1 MGKGLPY
8 VNSDHIVNIYKI
20 NNNPSNPKNP
30 YIQASNRY
38 KNNNDKYYVKNL
50 DKNYENYKQKKINNG
65 SSNYL
70 DISQNYGISNNNKI
84 VPNKKLSP
92 INKKMIKL

>member
-1 MGKGLPY
+1 MPN
-8 VNSDHIVNIYKI
+8 VNNDQLIYKI
-20 NNNPSNPKNP
+20 NNNSPPNPKNP
-30 YIQASNRY
+30 YYQASNRY

-50 DKNYENYKQKKINNG
+50 DKNYENYKQKKMNNG
-65 SSNYL
+65 SSGNYL
-70 DISQNYGISNNNKI
+70 DMSQNYNNNKI